1 MAGSTPR
8 VRYLPQ
14 KRRRMDP
21 PFFSATPVFVPRL
34 SAETTPVPRKN
45 LFNKN
50 KHKKPKVKTGN
61 SIPRKLKA
69 GKRAVAAQTN
79 EILAPKPQLHSLL
92 SARKNFGHP
101 SYSLSL
107 FLFFFFLG
115 KFILSHEKTSSSKQ
129 IHTPP
134 FIIPLFSSFLRSF
147 PHKNLSSFTL
157 SLT

>member
-79 EILAPKPQLHSLL
+79 EILAPKPHLHSFP
-92 SARKNFGHP
+92 SARKNPGHP
-101 SYSLSL
+101 LLSLTLSFFLFFSLWENSYFPTKNPQTQNKHTNTPFYYSLSSL
-107 FLFFFFLG
+107 QSLKKPLKFQSFFL
-115 KFILSHEKTSSSKQ
+115 
-129 IHTPP
+129 
-134 FIIPLFSSFLRSF
+134 
-147 PHKNLSSFTL
+147 
-157 SLT
+157 